1 MDGYADAQAGVK
13 HDHAVGH
20 AAHLDALEE
29 SVNRQ
34 IDADV
39 QTLMDNMR
47 ELILLSRI
55 GDKDHF
61 DVQRE
66 KFLLETRADS
76 MVQAAQSLYLLSDSL
91 KLSLLLSQS
100 SMSEARDHEAQEL
113 LEQTNRHIHKC
124 GQLLAE
130 HLAGAQAMS
139 SPESPQPN

>member
-47 ELILLSRI
+47 ELILLSRVCMRVLI
-55 GDKDHF
+55 RLDRRQGPF
-61 DVQRE
+61 R
-66 KFLLETRADS
+66 RP
-76 MVQAAQSLYLLSDSL
+76 
-91 KLSLLLSQS
+91 
-100 SMSEARDHEAQEL
+100 
-113 LEQTNRHIHKC
+113 
-124 GQLLAE
+124 
-130 HLAGAQAMS
+130 AGEISA
-139 SPESPQPN
+139 